1 MKSNFKNEIEF
12 VVHQFKKKNFV
23 VTINKINNLL
33 KKNPVNDFLIN
44 LRGLSFQATNKLDNS
59 IEDFRN
65 SIKLNPKNIAAMNNL
80 GNSLKYLNNI
90 KEAEKCY
97 MDCLNINSNHVG
109 ALNNLAN
116 LKSLTNFTKEA
127 ITILKKSLS
136 IDENLEVTH
145 INLAQALQNIGEF
158 DESKDVLIKALIKFP
173 NLTKADKLLSSQIN
187 YNLDNTHLTEMLNK
201 QRNINLNNEQK
212 TYLYFAISKAY
223 EDQKKY
229 KESFEYFSLGN
240 ELKRNSIKFNIND
253 KIKLF
258 DSLKSNYSKFNYHKN
273 ELTSDKKIIFIF
285 GLPRSGTTLVEK
297 ILSSHK
303 EISSVGEINYLN
315 KFISLNL
322 IKNSEIDVSKLESFD
337 KNKIINDY
345 LNHLKN
351 FNINTNIVTDK
362 SLGIYWYLGII
373 KYFFPEAKLIHCH
386 RNIRDNYLSILKNLF
401 EEGEGWKFNELE
413 LVQYLNLYSKIM
425 KFWNTNLKNEIL
437 HINYENL
444 ITNNETETRNLI
456 KFCELDWDENCLKH
470 YKSKS
475 PIRTLSVN
483 QANKPIYHT
492 SINIS
497 KNFEKFLNKYFNQLD

>member
-1 MKSNFKNEIEF
+1 M
-12 VVHQFKKKNFV
+12 
-23 VTINKINNLL
+23 
-33 KKNPVNDFLIN
+33 
-44 LRGLSFQATNKLDNS
+44 
-59 IEDFRN
+59 
-65 SIKLNPKNIAAMNNL
+65 
-80 GNSLKYLNNI
+80 
-90 KEAEKCY
+90 
-97 MDCLNINSNHVG
+97 
-109 ALNNLAN
+109 
-116 LKSLTNFTKEA
+116 
-127 ITILKKSLS
+127 
-136 IDENLEVTH
+136 
-145 INLAQALQNIGEF
+145 
-158 DESKDVLIKALIKFP
+158 
-173 NLTKADKLLSSQIN
+173 
-187 YNLDNTHLTEMLNK
+187 
-201 QRNINLNNEQK
+201 
-212 TYLYFAISKAY
+212 
-223 EDQKKY
+223 
-229 KESFEYFSLGN
+229 
-240 ELKRNSIKFNIND
+240 
-253 KIKLF
+253 
-258 DSLKSNYSKFNYHKN
+258 
-273 ELTSDKKIIFIF
+273 
-285 GLPRSGTTLVEK
+285 
-297 ILSSHK
+297 
-303 EISSVGEINYLN
+303 GEINYLN